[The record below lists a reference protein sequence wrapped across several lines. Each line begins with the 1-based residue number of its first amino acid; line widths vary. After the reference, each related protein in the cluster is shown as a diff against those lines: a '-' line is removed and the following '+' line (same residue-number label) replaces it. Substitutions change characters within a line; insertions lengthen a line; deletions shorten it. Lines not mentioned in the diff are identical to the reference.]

1 MGKMEIAQ
9 THKKCEEEEER
20 RKNKRERKKEKE
32 TLKARTT

>member
-9 THKKCEEEEER
+9 THKR